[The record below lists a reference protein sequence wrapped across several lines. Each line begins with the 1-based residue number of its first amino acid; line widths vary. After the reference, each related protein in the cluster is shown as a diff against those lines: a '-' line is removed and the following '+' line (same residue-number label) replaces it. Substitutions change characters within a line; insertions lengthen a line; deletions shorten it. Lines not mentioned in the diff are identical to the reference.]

1 VNALAQAAAIYAVIV
16 ALWCVVAAVTGRK
29 RSPLLD
35 ACLAVAA
42 IVAVVV
48 ALVGAVEMLRG
59 EGPAEPGVHVA
70 YLVVMASLLPVAATW
85 ARAEQGGQRWSS
97 ATLAIAALTLA
108 VVLTRSVATS

>member
-1 VNALAQAAAIYAVIV
+1 MNPLAQAAAIYAVVV

-48 ALVGAVEMLRG
+48 ALVGALEMFRG
-59 EGPAEPGVHVA
+59 DGPAEPGVHVA

-85 ARAEQGGQRWSS
+85 ARAEHGPRWSS

>member
-1 VNALAQAAAIYAVIV
+1 VNALAQAAAIYAVVV
-16 ALWCVVAAVTGRK
+16 ALWCVVAAVSGRK

-42 IVAVVV
+42 IVAVIV

-59 EGPAEPGVHVA
+59 EGSAEPGVHVA
-70 YLVVMASLLPVAATW
+70 YLVVMAALLPVAATW
-85 ARAEQGGQRWSS
+85 ARAEQGRRWSS

>member
-1 VNALAQAAAIYAVIV
+1 VNALAQAAAIYAVVV
-16 ALWCVVAAVTGRK
+16 ALWCVIAAVSGRK
-29 RSPLLD
+29 HPPLLD

-48 ALVGAVEMLRG
+48 ALVGAVDMLRG

-85 ARAEQGGQRWSS
+85 ARAEQGPRWSS